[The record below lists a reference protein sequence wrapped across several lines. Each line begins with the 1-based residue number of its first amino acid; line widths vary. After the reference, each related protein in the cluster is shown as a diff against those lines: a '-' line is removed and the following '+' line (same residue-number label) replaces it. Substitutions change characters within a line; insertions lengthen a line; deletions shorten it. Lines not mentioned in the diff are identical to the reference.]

1 MDTGGALQPILPVN
15 RIAMPEQ
22 RFETLYD
29 RLGHRFSRPELLQEA
44 LTHPSVGRS
53 AKRAGG
59 NYERMEFLGDRVLGL
74 TIAAFL
80 FEKYPDAE
88 TGEMARRYNA
98 LVRRETLAEI
108 AREFGLG
115 EFLIMAAG
123 ERDTGGADKPAI
135 LADSCEAVIAAL
147 YLDGGFDVARD
158 FVLKYWLDRA
168 EDPAAAPKDA
178 KTALQEWAHKADK
191 GRPVYVVVSE
201 EGPPHE
207 PVFTVE
213 ARIDSLPPTR
223 GVGSSKRIAEQA
235 AAQAM
240 LDTLS

>member
-1 MDTGGALQPILPVN
+1 
-15 RIAMPEQ
+15 MPES

-53 AKRAGG
+53 GKRAGG
-59 NYERMEFLGDRVLGL
+59 KAVDNYERMEFLGDRVLGL

-80 FEKYPDAE
+80 FENYPNAD

-115 EFLIMAAG
+115 DFLIMAAG

-147 YLDGGFDVARD
+147 YLDGGFDAARG
-158 FVLKYWLDRA
+158 FVLKYWLKRA
-168 EDPAAAPKDA
+168 EDPEAAPKDA

-191 GRPVYVVVSE
+191 ERPVYVIVSE

-213 ARIDSLPPTR
+213 ARVDGLPPTQ
-223 GVGSSKRIAEQA
+223 GVGSSKRMAEQA

-240 LDTLS
+240 LDSLS